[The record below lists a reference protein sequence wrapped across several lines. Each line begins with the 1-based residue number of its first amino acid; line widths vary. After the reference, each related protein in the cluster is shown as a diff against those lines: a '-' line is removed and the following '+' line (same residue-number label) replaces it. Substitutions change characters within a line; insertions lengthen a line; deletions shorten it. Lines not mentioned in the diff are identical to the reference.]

1 MNVAFFC
8 NMKRRLM
15 GLSSHPVGWRIPPET
30 KLLPLEKDQI
40 NFPVGEYLFWRP
52 ADTSTVC

>member
-40 NFPVGEYLFWRP
+40 NFPVGEYLF
-52 ADTSTVC
+52 